1 MRRIRNI
8 SDRISYIM
16 VLLAM
21 VLYVGLRIVPHH
33 HCLCNDVQE
42 THVGFGECGDC
53 HHSHH
58 DEGDASEHPHS
69 TLQCCNG
76 LQFCRCSEDEILVEK
91 KSLDY
96 EHTLYT
102 YVGSDI
108 MYYPTVLTVKKQ
120 EPPSFASEAHKH
132 SSPLRAPPV
141 V

>member
-8 SDRISYIM
+8 SDRISYIT

-58 DEGDASEHPHS
+58 GEDDASEHRHS
-69 TLQCCNG
+69 TLQCCNA

-96 EHTLYT
+96 EHTLYI

-108 MYYPTVLTVKKQ
+108 VYYPIASAVKKQ

-132 SSPLRAPPV
+132 SSPLRAPPSV
-141 V
+141 